1 MIINNKK
8 YNKQK
13 KRIKELV
20 FNIINLQ
27 TYMYIKKYIFLAASA
42 LTLASCSSDDFLGN
56 TPGNVQSNTSAINF
70 DGETGKISR
79 ADHVGADAAELL
91 NNKFIVAGF
100 KGAESKNGLATTS
113 VFDHYT
119 VTWKKSTA
127 GTTTDNTSDWS
138 YVGNAPQQG
147 LATITGSQTIKYWDY
162 STGQYDFIAFST
174 GKATLKT
181 GEGPAA
187 DDDNVYVSKI
197 TPATANSSTGGAY
210 TIQGTANGLHKC
222 YIADLI
228 TAYNPAKDGK
238 PAYKQEVQLS
248 FRNLTSKVRVA
259 FYETIPG
266 YSVKDVK
273 FYTDNTTD
281 INDEVSEQNATL
293 FTEGPDANNK
303 FYGSGKATVY
313 FPTVGT
319 ANIGKSDY
327 NKAHV
332 SIVGENE
339 NQTKDFGNLNYV
351 KSEDNRLGN
360 DPNYLATTKTTP
372 TYAGV
377 NPTDNYYQIVIPN
390 EAGTT
395 LTLRVNYT
403 LVANDKSGEEIKVY
417 GAKAIIPAI
426 YAQWKSN
433 FAYTYIFKI
442 SDNTNGKTSITGDTE
457 GLYPITFDA
466 VVADSEIGNQNTIT
480 TVATPSITTYQKGHD
495 ITKNEYSAATGDIYV
510 MVNKD
515 GKLIED
521 LDQANLYTITKTK
534 NIDISEATVHD
545 ALTIGSSTT
554 STTIT
559 GRNGISLTKAK
570 IDATIT
576 EIPGED
582 GNKIPVTAKTA
593 AMFTPQE
600 GTYAFVYET
609 TTGSPKETAYYTA
622 VTPEAGTDVSTY
634 YTDPEGKTLAT
645 GTATGTTV
653 YYQKITNTNKTYAI
667 KVIKVVK

>member
-1 MIINNKK
+1 M
-8 YNKQK
+8 
-13 KRIKELV
+13 
-20 FNIINLQ
+20 
-27 TYMYIKKYIFLAASA
+27 
-42 LTLASCSSDDFLGN
+42 
-56 TPGNVQSNTSAINF
+56 
-70 DGETGKISR
+70 
-79 ADHVGADAAELL
+79 
-91 NNKFIVAGF
+91 
-100 KGAESKNGLATTS
+100 
-113 VFDHYT
+113 
-119 VTWKKSTA
+119 
-127 GTTTDNTSDWS
+127 
-138 YVGNAPQQG
+138 
-147 LATITGSQTIKYWDY
+147 
-162 STGQYDFIAFST
+162 
-174 GKATLKT
+174 
-181 GEGPAA
+181 
-187 DDDNVYVSKI
+187 
-197 TPATANSSTGGAY
+197 
-210 TIQGTANGLHKC
+210 
-222 YIADLI
+222 I

-281 INDEVSEQNATL
+281 INDGVSEQKATL
-293 FTEGPDANNK
+293 FTEGTDANNK

-319 ANIGKSDY
+319 DNIGKSDY

-339 NQTKDFGNLNYV
+339 KQTKDFGNLNYV

-360 DPNYLATTKTTP
+360 DANYLATTKTTP
-372 TYAGV
+372 TYAGD
-377 NPTDNYYQIVIPN
+377 NTTDNYYQIVIPN

-495 ITKNEYSAATGDIYV
+495 ITKNEYGEGDIYV
-510 MVNKD
+510 MVNENGTLKD
-515 GKLIED
+515 NLNK
-521 LDQANLYTITKTK
+521 AALYTIKDQKTVG
-534 NIDISEATVHD
+534 ISEATVHD
-545 ALTIGSSTT
+545 ALTIGSTT
-554 STTIT
+554 NGSVTT
-559 GRNGISLTKAK
+559 GRNGIELTKAK
-570 IDATIT
+570 LETT
-576 EIPGED
+576 TTIPGVD
-582 GNKIPVTAKTA
+582 GNNITVKANEAAKFTATA
-593 AMFTPQE
+593 N
-600 GTYAFVYET
+600 TYAFVYET

-622 VTPEAGTDVSTY
+622 VTPAAGTDVSKDY
-634 YTDPEGKTLAT
+634 YTDPEGNTAAT
-645 GTATGTTV
+645 GTADGKTV

>member
-1 MIINNKK
+1 M
-8 YNKQK
+8 
-13 KRIKELV
+13 
-20 FNIINLQ
+20 
-27 TYMYIKKYIFLAASA
+27 YMKKYIFLAASA
-42 LTLASCSSDDFLGN
+42 LTLASCTSEDFLGN

-100 KGAESKNGLATTS
+100 KGAESKNGIATTS

-147 LATITGSQTIKYWDY
+147 LANITGSQTIKYWDY

-174 GKATLKT
+174 GKATLNT
-181 GEGPAA
+181 GEGTAA

-210 TIQGTANGLHKC
+210 TIQGTAKGLHKC

-228 TAYNPAKDGK
+228 TAYNPAKEGK

-273 FYTDNTTD
+273 FYTDNTTG
-281 INDEVSEQNATL
+281 INDGVSEQNATL
-293 FTEGPDANNK
+293 FTEGTDANNN

-319 ANIGKSDY
+319 DNIDKSDY

-339 NQTKDFGNLNYV
+339 NKTKDFGNLNYA
-351 KSEDNRLGN
+351 KSEDNRLGT

-372 TYAGV
+372 TYAGD

-495 ITKNEYSAATGDIYV
+495 ITKNEYGEGDIYV
-510 MVNKD
+510 MVNENGTLKN
-515 GKLIED
+515 D
-521 LDQANLYTITKTK
+521 LNKAALYTISDSK
-534 NIDISEATVHD
+534 NVGISEATVHD
-545 ALTIGSSTT
+545 ALTIGSTT
-554 STTIT
+554 NGSVTT
-559 GRNGISLTKAK
+559 GRNGIELTLTKEEEALK
-570 IDATIT
+570 TT
-576 EIPGED
+576 TTIPGVD
-582 GNKIPVTAKTA
+582 GNDITVHENEAAKFTAKA
-593 AMFTPQE
+593 N
-600 GTYAFVYET
+600 TYAFVYET

-622 VTPEAGTDVSTY
+622 VIPEAGTDVSTY
-634 YTDPEGKTLAT
+634 YTDPDGKIAAT
-645 GTATGTTV
+645 GTANGTTV

-667 KVIKVVK
+667 KVIKVVE